1 LDNNK
6 ILEAMRDDFFVT
18 QVRLVELVGITKT
31 NIEKNIK
38 FLKENGW
45 IRRIGP
51 DKGGHREVLDKE

>member
-1 LDNNK
+1 
-6 ILEAMRDDFFVT
+6 MRDDFFVT